1 MTKHFHSFRDFCR
14 THSGASA
21 VEFAVVLPVFMLLV
35 FGIVMFGAYLA
46 MVHDVQQLAAEAART
61 SVAGLSE
68 TERKTLA
75 ANYVTQ
81 NAASYPL
88 IVPAHLSVN
97 AATSGADPNVFV
109 VTVNYDASNTF
120 IYSLPSFVPA
130 PPPVIVRSA
139 AIPRGGY

>member
-1 MTKHFHSFRDFCR
+1 MTTGLHHLHDFRR
-14 THSGASA
+14 ARSGASA
-21 VEFAVVLPVFMLLV
+21 VEFALVLPVFMMLV

-61 SVAGLSE
+61 SVAGLNE
-68 TERKTLA
+68 TERRSLA
-75 ANYVTQ
+75 MAYVTQ

-88 IVPAHLSVN
+88 IAPAHLSVN
-97 AATSGADPNVFV
+97 AATSGTDPNVFI

-120 IYSLPSFVPA
+120 IYTLPSFVPA

>member
-1 MTKHFHSFRDFCR
+1 MTTGIHRLHDFRGAR
-14 THSGASA
+14 SGASA
-21 VEFAVVLPVFMLLV
+21 VEFAVVLPVFMMLV

-46 MVHDVQQLAAEAART
+46 VVHDVQQLAAEAART
-61 SVAGLSE
+61 SVAGLDE
-68 TERKTLA
+68 TERKSLA
-75 ANYVTQ
+75 MAYVTR

-88 IVPAHLSVN
+88 IMPAHLSVH
-97 AATSGADPNVFV
+97 AATSGTDPNVFI

-130 PPPVIVRSA
+130 PPAVIVRSA